1 MEVGQTSQATIYARV
16 PWNDTKIDLV
26 EGSLYRFTADGTWW
40 DLVIRTDTDGYP
52 TKIWPQGYYE
62 SQRPVPNAL
71 WFCLIGVVAQKDGPV
86 KGGPAFVIGRR
97 SEIVAGR
104 NGRLFCCAND
114 APNFYFN
121 NFGKVQ
127 LEVKRIR

>member
-40 DLVIRTDTDGYP
+40 DLVIRTDADGYP
-52 TKIWPQGYYE
+52 TKVWPQAYYE
-62 SQRPVPNAL
+62 SQRPVPDAL
-71 WFCLIGVVAQKDGPV
+71 WFCLVGVVKETD
-86 KGGPAFVIGRR
+86 GPAFVIGRR
-97 SEIVAGR
+97 NEIEASR
-104 NGRLFCCAND
+104 SGRLFCCAND

-127 LEVKRIR
+127 LEVERIR